1 MRRRAFVLVLGG
13 AITAVRE
20 ARARQKVM
28 SVIGFLSAS
37 SPVPFAPYVAA
48 FRQGLGEA
56 GYVEGR
62 NVTTEYRWADNH
74 YDRMP
79 ALADDLVGRKVD
91 VIVAGGG
98 SNGIAAAKGASST
111 IPIVVFGGGDL
122 VAAGIVASL
131 ARPGGNLTGIS
142 IFDRELNPKRLQ
154 LLSEL
159 VPQVEV
165 IALLVNPTGY
175 SGSESAMRDMEEAAR
190 TNGRPLAVLKAS
202 TEREIDAALATL
214 TPLHAGVLVVASDPF
229 FNSQREQLVGL
240 AARHTVPAIYEW
252 REFAAIGG
260 LISYGPSLT
269 GTWRQ
274 VGTYVGRVLAGANP
288 ADLPIQRPTRF
299 ELVINLTT
307 AKALGLTIPPSII
320 ARADEVVE

>member
-98 SNGIAAAKGASST
+98 SNGIAAAKGAPRQSRS
-111 IPIVVFGGGDL
+111 L
-122 VAAGIVASL
+122 SL
-131 ARPGGNLTGIS
+131 AAVTWSRP
-142 IFDRELNPKRLQ
+142 
-154 LLSEL
+154 
-159 VPQVEV
+159 
-165 IALLVNPTGY
+165 
-175 SGSESAMRDMEEAAR
+175 
-190 TNGRPLAVLKAS
+190 AS
-202 TEREIDAALATL
+202 SPVWL
-214 TPLHAGVLVVASDPF
+214 
-229 FNSQREQLVGL
+229 
-240 AARHTVPAIYEW
+240 
-252 REFAAIGG
+252 
-260 LISYGPSLT
+260 
-269 GTWRQ
+269 
-274 VGTYVGRVLAGANP
+274 GRVA
-288 ADLPIQRPTRF
+288 T
-299 ELVINLTT
+299 
-307 AKALGLTIPPSII
+307 S
-320 ARADEVVE
+320 RASAFSTVS

>member
-98 SNGIAAAKGASST
+98 SNGIAAAKGATST

-175 SGSESAMRDMEEAAR
+175 SGSESADARHGGSSPHEWASARCLEGQHGKRDRCGFGYSHPTARRRTRRRVRSVLQFSARAAR
-190 TNGRPLAVLKAS
+190 GAGG
-202 TEREIDAALATL
+202 
-214 TPLHAGVLVVASDPF
+214 TPYRSG
-229 FNSQREQLVGL
+229 
-240 AARHTVPAIYEW
+240 
-252 REFAAIGG
+252 
-260 LISYGPSLT
+260 
-269 GTWRQ
+269 
-274 VGTYVGRVLAGANP
+274 
-288 ADLPIQRPTRF
+288 DL
-299 ELVINLTT
+299 
-307 AKALGLTIPPSII
+307 
-320 ARADEVVE
+320 